1 MAMRYAPRRAI
12 MARPKGAN
20 MRRIAFGIVAF
31 LSLFLAV
38 ANAQS
43 AERWAGLPPFP
54 PMSQPKSSGM
64 ADVNDIKMYY
74 AEYGAGDPILFIHGG
89 LGNADVWG
97 AQVADFAR
105 DHLVIVADSR
115 GHGRSTRSEQ
125 PFGYDLMTSDYAAL
139 LDHLKIG
146 KVTLVGWS
154 DGGII
159 GIDMAMKYPEKL
171 TRVIAQAANV
181 TTDGVKPDVMSNKTF
196 NDYINVAG
204 DYYRKLSPTPNEYD
218 AFVNQISQMWATQ
231 PAWTAADLGK
241 ITVPVTLAIGDHDE
255 AVKLD
260 HTEMMAKEIPG
271 AKLVILKDAS
281 HFAMLQDP
289 EGYDAMIRNA
299 MAGR

>member
-1 MAMRYAPRRAI
+1 MRVTAI
-12 MARPKGAN
+12 
-20 MRRIAFGIVAF
+20 GILTFFSLLLTVAG
-31 LSLFLAV
+31 
-38 ANAQS
+38 AQS
-43 AERWAGLPPFP
+43 AERWGELPAFP
-54 PMSQPKSSGM
+54 PMPAAKTSGM

-74 AEYGAGDPILFIHGG
+74 AEYGEGEPILFIHGG

-97 AQVADFAR
+97 HQAADFAK

-115 GHGRSTRSEQ
+115 GHGRSTRSQQ
-125 PFGYDLMTSDYAAL
+125 PFGYDLMTSDYVAL
-139 LDHLKIG
+139 LDYLKID

-159 GIDMAMKYPEKL
+159 GIDMAMKHPEKL

-181 TTDGVKPDVMSNKTF
+181 TTDGVKEDVMNNKTF

-204 DYYRKLSPTPNEYD
+204 EQYRKLSPTPNEYET
-218 AFVNQISQMWATQ
+218 FVKQVSAMWATQ
-231 PAWTAADLGK
+231 PAWTAADLAK
-241 ITVPVTLAIGDHDE
+241 ISVPITLAIGDHDE

-260 HTEMMAKEIPG
+260 HTEMMAKQIPG
-271 AKLVILKDAS
+271 AKLVILKDVS

-289 EGYDAMIRNA
+289 AAYDGMIRGA

>member
-1 MAMRYAPRRAI
+1 MRVTAI
-12 MARPKGAN
+12 
-20 MRRIAFGIVAF
+20 GILTFFSMF
-31 LSLFLAV
+31 LTV

-43 AERWAGLPPFP
+43 AERWAELPAFP
-54 PMSQPKSSGM
+54 SMPVAKKSGM

-74 AEYGAGDPILFIHGG
+74 AEYGEGDPILFIHGG
-89 LGNADVWG
+89 LGNAEVWG
-97 AQVADFAR
+97 HQVADFAK

-115 GHGRSTRSEQ
+115 GHGRSTRSQQ

-139 LDHLKIG
+139 LDYLKID

-159 GIDMAMKYPEKL
+159 GIDMAMKHPEKL

-181 TTDGVKPDVMSNKTF
+181 TTDGVKADVMDNKTF

-204 DYYRKLSPTPNEYD
+204 EQYRKLSPTPNEYD
-218 AFVNQISQMWATQ
+218 AFVKQISEMWATQ

-241 ITVPVTLAIGDHDE
+241 ISVPVTLAIGDHDE

-260 HTEMMAKEIPG
+260 HTEMMAKQIPG
-271 AKLVILKDAS
+271 AKLVILKDVS

-289 EGYDAMIRNA
+289 AAYDGMIRGA

>member
-1 MAMRYAPRRAI
+1 MRAI
-12 MARPKGAN
+12 AA
-20 MRRIAFGIVAF
+20 GILTF
-31 LSLFLAV
+31 FSLFLTV
-38 ANAQS
+38 AGARS
-43 AERWAGLPPFP
+43 AERWAELPAFP
-54 PMSQPKSSGM
+54 AMPAPKTSGM

-74 AEYGAGDPILFIHGG
+74 AEYGEGEPLLFIHGG
-89 LGNADVWG
+89 LGNTDVWG
-97 AQVADFAR
+97 NQIAEFAR

-115 GHGRSTRSEQ
+115 GHGRSTRSQQ
-125 PFGYDLMTSDYAAL
+125 PFGYDLMTSDYVAL
-139 LDHLKIG
+139 LDYLKID

-159 GIDMAMKYPEKL
+159 GIDMAMKHPEKL

-204 DYYRKLSPTPNEYD
+204 EQYRKLSPTPNEYE

-231 PAWTAADLGK
+231 PNWTAAELGK
-241 ITVPVTLAIGDHDE
+241 IAVPVTLAIGDHDE
-255 AVKLD
+255 AVKLE
-260 HTEMMAKEIPG
+260 HTEMMAKDIPG

-289 EGYDAMIRNA
+289 KGYDAMIRDA

>member
-1 MAMRYAPRRAI
+1 
-12 MARPKGAN
+12 
-20 MRRIAFGIVAF
+20 MRRIMLATIALF
-31 LSLFLAV
+31 SLMATIS
-38 ANAQS
+38 AARS
-43 AERWAGLPPFP
+43 AERWAELPAFP
-54 PMSQPKSSGM
+54 SMPTPNASGM
-64 ADVNDIKMYY
+64 APVNDIKMYY
-74 AEYGAGDPILFIHGG
+74 AEYGQGDPILFIHGG

-97 AQVADFAR
+97 NQIKDFAR

-125 PFGYDLMTSDYAAL
+125 PFGYDLMTSDYVAL
-139 LDHLKIG
+139 LDYLKLD

-159 GIDMAMKYPEKL
+159 GIDMAMTHPEKL
-171 TRVIAQAANV
+171 KQVVAQAANV
-181 TTDGVKPDVMSNKTF
+181 TTDGVKSDVMNNATFSN
-196 NDYINVAG
+196 YINVAG
-204 DYYRKLSPTPNEYD
+204 EQYKKLSPTPTEYD
-218 AFVNQISQMWATQ
+218 AFVNQISAMWASQ
-231 PAWTAADLGK
+231 PAWTASDLSK

-271 AKLVILKDAS
+271 AKLVVLKDAS

-299 MAGR
+299 MSGKQ

>member
-1 MAMRYAPRRAI
+1 
-12 MARPKGAN
+12 
-20 MRRIAFGIVAF
+20 MRRITLGILTF
-31 LSLFLAV
+31 FSLFLTV
-38 ANAQS
+38 ASAQS
-43 AERWAGLPPFP
+43 AERWAGLPAFP
-54 PMSQPKSSGM
+54 AMPTPKTSGM

-74 AEYGAGDPILFIHGG
+74 AEYGEGDPILFIHGG

-97 AQVADFAR
+97 YQVADFAK

-115 GHGRSTRSEQ
+115 GHGRSTRSQQ
-125 PFGYDLMTSDYAAL
+125 PFGYDLMTSDYVAL
-139 LDHLKIG
+139 LDYLKIG

-159 GIDMAMKYPEKL
+159 GIDMAMKHPEKL
-171 TRVIAQAANV
+171 VRVIAQAANV
-181 TTDGVKPDVMSNKTF
+181 TTDGVKSDVMNNKTF

-204 DYYRKLSPTPNEYD
+204 EYYKKLSPTPNEYD
-218 AFVNQISQMWATQ
+218 AFVNQISDMWATQ

-271 AKLVILKDAS
+271 AKLVVLKDAS

-299 MAGR
+299 IAGP

>member
-1 MAMRYAPRRAI
+1 MR
-12 MARPKGAN
+12 
-20 MRRIAFGIVAF
+20 GIVIAILTF
-31 LSLFLAV
+31 FSMLLAV
-38 ANAQS
+38 AGAQS
-43 AERWAGLPPFP
+43 AERWAELPAFP
-54 PMSQPKSSGM
+54 SMPVAKTSGM

-74 AEYGAGDPILFIHGG
+74 AEYGEGEPILFIHGG

-97 AQVADFAR
+97 HQVADFAK

-115 GHGRSTRSEQ
+115 GHGRSTRSQQ
-125 PFGYDLMTSDYAAL
+125 PFGYDLMTSDYVAL
-139 LDHLKIG
+139 LDYLKID

-159 GIDMAMKYPEKL
+159 GIDMAMKHPEKL
-171 TRVIAQAANV
+171 MRVIAHAANV
-181 TTDGVKPDVMSNKTF
+181 TTDGLKADVMSNKTF

-204 DYYRKLSPTPNEYD
+204 EYYRKLSPTPNEYD
-218 AFVNQISQMWATQ
+218 AFVKQISRMWKTQ

-241 ITVPVTLAIGDHDE
+241 IAVPVTLAIGDHDE

-260 HTEMMAKEIPG
+260 HTEMMAKDIPG

-289 EGYDAMIRNA
+289 AGYDAMIWDA

>member
-1 MAMRYAPRRAI
+1 MRAI
-12 MARPKGAN
+12 AVGMLT
-20 MRRIAFGIVAF
+20 FF
-31 LSLFLAV
+31 SLFLTV
-38 ANAQS
+38 AGARS
-43 AERWAGLPPFP
+43 AERWAELPAFP
-54 PMSQPKSSGM
+54 AMPAAKTSGM

-74 AEYGAGDPILFIHGG
+74 AEYGEGEPLLFIHGG
-89 LGNADVWG
+89 LGNTDVWG
-97 AQVADFAR
+97 NQIAEFAR

-115 GHGRSTRSEQ
+115 GHGRSTRSQQ
-125 PFGYDLMTSDYAAL
+125 PFGYDLMTSDYVAL
-139 LDHLKIG
+139 LDYLKID

-159 GIDMAMKYPEKL
+159 GIDMAMKHPEKL

-181 TTDGVKPDVMSNKTF
+181 TTDGVKPDVMNNKTF

-204 DYYRKLSPTPNEYD
+204 EQYRKLSPTPNEYE

-231 PAWTAADLGK
+231 PNWTAAELGK

-260 HTEMMAKEIPG
+260 HTEMMAKDIPG

-289 EGYDAMIRNA
+289 EGYDAMIRDA

>member
-1 MAMRYAPRRAI
+1 MR
-12 MARPKGAN
+12 
-20 MRRIAFGIVAF
+20 GIVIGILTF
-31 LSLFLAV
+31 FSMLLAV
-38 ANAQS
+38 AAGAQS
-43 AERWAGLPPFP
+43 AERGAELPAFP
-54 PMSQPKSSGM
+54 SMPVAKTSGM
-64 ADVNDIKMYY
+64 ADVNDIRMYY
-74 AEYGAGDPILFIHGG
+74 AEYGEGEPILFIHGG

-97 AQVADFAR
+97 HQVADFAK

-115 GHGRSTRSEQ
+115 GHGRSTRSQQ
-125 PFGYDLMTSDYAAL
+125 PFGYDLMTSDYVAL
-139 LDHLKIG
+139 LDYLKID

-159 GIDMAMKYPEKL
+159 GIDMAMKHPEKL

-181 TTDGVKPDVMSNKTF
+181 TTDGVKADVMSNKTF

-204 DYYRKLSPTPNEYD
+204 EYYRKLSPTPNEYD
-218 AFVNQISQMWATQ
+218 AFVKQISHMWETQ

-241 ITVPVTLAIGDHDE
+241 IAVPVTLAIGDHDE

-289 EGYDAMIRNA
+289 AGYDAMIRDA

>member
-1 MAMRYAPRRAI
+1 MPE
-12 MARPKGAN
+12 PKA
-20 MRRIAFGIVAF
+20 
-31 LSLFLAV
+31 
-38 ANAQS
+38 
-43 AERWAGLPPFP
+43 
-54 PMSQPKSSGM
+54 SGM

-74 AEYGAGDPILFIHGG
+74 AEYGGGDPILFIHGG
-89 LGNADVWG
+89 LGNADIWG
-97 AQVADFAR
+97 RQVADFAR

-115 GHGRSTRSEQ
+115 GHGRSTRSQQ
-125 PFGYDLMTSDYAAL
+125 PFGYDLMTSDYVAL
-139 LDHLKIG
+139 LDYLKIG

-159 GIDMAMKYPEKL
+159 GIDMAMKYPDKL

-196 NDYINVAG
+196 SNYINVAG
-204 DYYRKLSPTPNEYD
+204 EYYKKLSPTPNEYD
-218 AFVNQISQMWATQ
+218 AFVNQISEMWATQ

-241 ITVPVTLAIGDHDE
+241 ITVPITLAIGDHDE

-260 HTEMMAKEIPG
+260 HTQMMAKEIPG
-271 AKLVILKDAS
+271 AKLVILNEAS

>member
-1 MAMRYAPRRAI
+1 
-12 MARPKGAN
+12 
-20 MRRIAFGIVAF
+20 MRRMTIGILAV
-31 LSLFLAV
+31 LSLFLTMAS
-38 ANAQS
+38 ANS
-43 AERWAGLPPFP
+43 AERWASLPAFP
-54 PMSQPKSSGM
+54 PMPQPKTSGM

-89 LGNADVWG
+89 LGNADIWG
-97 AQVADFAR
+97 HQVADFSK
-105 DHLVIVADSR
+105 DHLVIVAASR
-115 GHGRSTRSEQ
+115 GHGRSTRSQQ
-125 PFGYDLMTSDYAAL
+125 PFGYDLMTADYVAL
-139 LDHLKIG
+139 LDYLKID

-159 GIDMAMKYPEKL
+159 GIDMATKHPEKL

-204 DYYRKLSPTPNEYD
+204 DYYKKLSPTPNEYD

-260 HTEMMAKEIPG
+260 HTQMMAKEIPG

>member
-1 MAMRYAPRRAI
+1 
-12 MARPKGAN
+12 
-20 MRRIAFGIVAF
+20 MRRVAFGIVAF
-31 LSLFLAV
+31 LSLFLTV
-38 ANAQS
+38 TNTQS

-54 PMSQPKSSGM
+54 PMPQPKTSGM

-115 GHGRSTRSEQ
+115 GHGRSTRSEK
-125 PFGYDLMTSDYAAL
+125 PFGYDLMTSDYVAL
-139 LDHLKIG
+139 LDYLKVG

-159 GIDMAMKYPEKL
+159 GIDMAMKHPEKL

-204 DYYRKLSPTPNEYD
+204 EYYKKLSPTPNEYE

-289 EGYDAMIRNA
+289 EGYDAMIRDA

>member
-1 MAMRYAPRRAI
+1 MRATAFAMLTFFSMILTAAG
-12 MARPKGAN
+12 AR
-20 MRRIAFGIVAF
+20 
-31 LSLFLAV
+31 
-38 ANAQS
+38 S
-43 AERWAGLPPFP
+43 AERWAELPAFP
-54 PMSQPKSSGM
+54 SMPAPKVSGV

-74 AEYGAGDPILFIHGG
+74 AEYGEGEPILFIHGG

-97 AQVADFAR
+97 HQIADFAR

-115 GHGRSTRSEQ
+115 GHGRSTRSQQ

-139 LDHLKIG
+139 LDHLKIS

-159 GIDMAMKYPEKL
+159 GIDMAMKHPEKL

-181 TTDGVKPDVMSNKTF
+181 TTDGVKADVMENKTF
-196 NDYINVAG
+196 KAYIDVAG
-204 DYYRKLSPTPNEYD
+204 DQYRKLSPTPNEYD
-218 AFVNQISQMWATQ
+218 AFVTQISHMWETQ
-231 PAWTAADLGK
+231 PAWTAADLGR

-260 HTEMMAKEIPG
+260 HTEMMAKQIPG
-271 AKLVILKDAS
+271 AKLVILRNTS

-289 EGYDAMIRNA
+289 EGYDGMIRDA
-299 MAGR
+299 MADR

>member
-1 MAMRYAPRRAI
+1 MTI
-12 MARPKGAN
+12 
-20 MRRIAFGIVAF
+20 GILAV
-31 LSLFLAV
+31 LSLFLTMAS
-38 ANAQS
+38 ANS
-43 AERWAGLPPFP
+43 AERWASLPAFP
-54 PMSQPKSSGM
+54 PMPQPKTSGM

-89 LGNADVWG
+89 LGNADIWG
-97 AQVADFAR
+97 HQVADFSK

-115 GHGRSTRSEQ
+115 GHGRSTRSQQ
-125 PFGYDLMTSDYAAL
+125 PFGYDLMTADYVAL
-139 LDHLKIG
+139 LDYLKID

-159 GIDMAMKYPEKL
+159 GIDMATKHPEKL

-204 DYYRKLSPTPNEYD
+204 DYYKKLSPTPNEYD

-260 HTEMMAKEIPG
+260 HTQMMAKEIPG

>member
-1 MAMRYAPRRAI
+1 MRGTAI
-12 MARPKGAN
+12 
-20 MRRIAFGIVAF
+20 GILTF
-31 LSLFLAV
+31 FSMFLAV
-38 ANAQS
+38 AGAQS
-43 AERWAGLPPFP
+43 AERWAELPAFP
-54 PMSQPKSSGM
+54 SMPVAKTSGM
-64 ADVNDIKMYY
+64 AEVNDIKMYY
-74 AEYGAGDPILFIHGG
+74 AEYGEGDPILFIHGG
-89 LGNADVWG
+89 LGNAEVWG
-97 AQVADFAR
+97 HQVADFAK
-105 DHLVIVADSR
+105 DHRVIVADSR
-115 GHGRSTRSEQ
+115 GHGRSTRSQQ
-125 PFGYDLMTSDYAAL
+125 PFGCDLMTSDYVAL
-139 LDHLKIG
+139 LHYLKID

-159 GIDMAMKYPEKL
+159 GIDMAMKNPEKL

-181 TTDGVKPDVMSNKTF
+181 TTDGVKADVMNNKTF

-204 DYYRKLSPTPNEYD
+204 DYYRKLSPTPNEYE
-218 AFVNQISQMWATQ
+218 AFVTQISHMWETQ

-241 ITVPVTLAIGDHDE
+241 IAVPVTLAIGDHDE

-289 EGYDAMIRNA
+289 TGYDAMIRDA

>member
-1 MAMRYAPRRAI
+1 MRRATI
-12 MARPKGAN
+12 
-20 MRRIAFGIVAF
+20 GILTF
-31 LSLFLAV
+31 LSLFLTV
-38 ANAQS
+38 ASAHS

-54 PMSQPKSSGM
+54 PMPQPKASGM

-97 AQVADFAR
+97 AQVADFAK

-115 GHGRSTRSEQ
+115 GHGRSTRSQQ
-125 PFGYDLMTSDYAAL
+125 PFGYDLMTSDYVAL
-139 LDHLKIG
+139 LDYLKIG

-159 GIDMAMKYPEKL
+159 GIDMAMKHPEKL

-204 DYYRKLSPTPNEYD
+204 EYYKKLSPTPNEYD
-218 AFVNQISQMWATQ
+218 AFVNQISQMWAMQ

-260 HTEMMAKEIPG
+260 HTEMMAKEIRG

-289 EGYDAMIRNA
+289 EGYDTMIRNA
-299 MAGR
+299 MAGH

>member
-1 MAMRYAPRRAI
+1 MRATAI
-12 MARPKGAN
+12 GMLTFFS
-20 MRRIAFGIVAF
+20 MF
-31 LSLFLAV
+31 LTV
-38 ANAQS
+38 TGAQS
-43 AERWAGLPPFP
+43 GERWAELPAFP
-54 PMSQPKSSGM
+54 AMPVPTTSGM
-64 ADVNDIKMYY
+64 AEVNGIKMYY
-74 AEYGAGDPILFIHGG
+74 AEYGEGEPMLFIHGG

-97 AQVADFAR
+97 HQIAEFAK

-115 GHGRSTRSEQ
+115 GHGRSTRSQ
-125 PFGYDLMTSDYAAL
+125 KPFGYDLMTSDYAAL

-159 GIDMAMKYPEKL
+159 GIDMAMNHPEKL

-196 NDYINVAG
+196 NDYIAVAG
-204 DYYRKLSPTPNEYD
+204 DQYRKLSPTPNEYK
-218 AFVNQISQMWATQ
+218 AFVDQISEMWATQ
-231 PAWTAADLGK
+231 PTWTAADLGK

-271 AKLVILKDAS
+271 AKLVILKEAS

-289 EGYDAMIRNA
+289 AGYNAMIREA